1 MATRAKAKAAP
12 ASSRVK
18 AKAKATPAS
27 GPAVTLTQTVRPQS
41 REEKRSVKIAEFEK
55 KAVQIEKLCML
66 GATDAEVAAFFDV
79 SDQVLNRW
87 RVQSELI
94 AKALKIGKV
103 PSDQRVER
111 SLFDRAVGCER
122 PMIKIF
128 FNPRTGQVVE
138 HHYMEK
144 YPPDPLSC
152 IFWLKNR
159 KPDSWRERYDAPP
172 VDPQEAAVLAQEVL
186 ARAMGS
192 ES

>member
-1 MATRAKAKAAP
+1 MTAFYEIKHMATRARATTPAPSTGPAITLTRTGRAQAKAE
-12 ASSRVK
+12 K
-18 AKAKATPAS
+18 
-27 GPAVTLTQTVRPQS
+27 QS
-41 REEKRSVKIAEFEK
+41 QKIADFEK
-55 KAVQIEKLCML
+55 KATQIEKLCML

-94 AKALKIGKV
+94 AKVLKIGKV
-103 PSDQRVER
+103 PSDHRVER

-122 PMIKIF
+122 AMVKVF

-159 KPDSWRERYDAPP
+159 KPDSWRERYDTPP
-172 VDPQEAAVLAQEVL
+172 VDPQEAAILAQEVL
-186 ARAMGS
+186 SRAMSS
-192 ES
+192 EL

>member
-1 MATRAKAKAAP
+1 MIAFYETKHMATRAKAT
-12 ASSRVK
+12 
-18 AKAKATPAS
+18 TPAPS
-27 GPAVTLTQTVRPQS
+27 TGPAITLTQTGRTQS
-41 REEKRSVKIAEFEK
+41 KAEKRSLKIADFEK
-55 KAVQIEKLCML
+55 KAAQIEKLCML
-66 GATDAEVAAFFDV
+66 GATDVEIAAFFDV
-79 SDQVLNRW
+79 THGTLQVW
-87 RVQSELI
+87 RVQSEI
-94 AKALKIGKV
+94 VAKALKIGKV

-122 PMIKIF
+122 ATVKVF

-159 KPDSWRERYDAPP
+159 KPDSWRERYDTPP

-186 ARAMGS
+186 ARAMSS